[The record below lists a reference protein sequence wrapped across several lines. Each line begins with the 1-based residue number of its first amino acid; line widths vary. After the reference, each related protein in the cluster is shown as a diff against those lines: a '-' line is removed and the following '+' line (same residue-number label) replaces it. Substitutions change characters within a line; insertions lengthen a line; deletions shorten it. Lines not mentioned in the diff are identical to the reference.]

1 MSAIR
6 VGDTITVQ
14 AGTYRRAPGNAS
26 IYRAIVRDD
35 LPLTVTRAPNLKG
48 VLLARGYLARGGSRI
63 ASIEVPMASVL
74 TRDGERF
81 QEEGAPRLPGVK
93 PEDTDD
99 MTYIGLDHPGIQWL
113 FEDMA
118 KFATDSNW
126 CSEYERLASFLGIP
140 GRKWSVSAVS
150 STGLQVTAEIT
161 AMDEQAALRVL
172 EGVLR

>member
-14 AGTYRRAPGNAS
+14 SGTYRRAPGNA
-26 IYRAIVRDD
+26 RFFQVTVRDD
-35 LPLTVTRAPNLKG
+35 LPITVTRAPDDG
-48 VLLARGYLARGGSRI
+48 FLLARGYLLGGGSGL

-74 TRDGERF
+74 TRNGERF
-81 QEEGAPRLPGVK
+81 QEEGAPRLLGVK

-99 MTYIGLDHPGIQWL
+99 MAYIGVDHPGIQWL

-118 KFATDSNW
+118 NFATNSNW

-140 GRKWSVSAVS
+140 GRKWTVSAVS
-150 STGLQVTAEIT
+150 STGIQVTAEIT
-161 AMDEQAALRVL
+161 AMDELAALRVL